1 MNFKKAVLCFIT
13 IISMVLLFVACT
25 VIYVDPF
32 FHYNKPRPELFYTLN
47 NQRYQNDGILKNF
60 DYDAIITGTS
70 MTENF
75 KATEFDKLFGVNS
88 IKVSYSGGSFKEI
101 NDAIRTGCESPNNVR
116 YVIRSLDLY
125 KIVAD
130 KNEMRKDLG
139 TYPTYLYNDN
149 LIDDAKYI
157 FNKDAFFKH
166 SLPVLKNKMKG
177 KSGGITSFD
186 AYSNWNKR
194 YKFGRAYVMRDQKQY
209 VPNVKQKALSEK
221 DLQMATENIRANVVT
236 LAKEN
241 LETKFYYFFPPYSVA
256 YWANLSSKGEL
267 ERTLAA
273 EKLAV
278 EMILECPNIKL
289 FSFNLMTDI
298 VTDLNNYKDT
308 THYGEWINSDIL
320 RYMKNDIGLLTKDNY
335 KDYLEKERELY
346 LNYPYE
352 SI

>member
-1 MNFKKAVLCFIT
+1 MNFKKVVLCFIA
-13 IISMVLLFVACT
+13 IISTSLLFIAGA

-32 FHYNKPRPELFYTLN
+32 FHYHKPQPDLYHTLKS
-47 NQRYQNDGILKNF
+47 QRYQNDGILKNF

-125 KIVAD
+125 KIIAD
-130 KNEMRKDLG
+130 KDEMRKDLG
-139 TYPTYLYNDN
+139 TYPTYLYNNN
-149 LIDDAKYI
+149 LIDDVKYI

-166 SLPVLKNKMKG
+166 TLRVLKNKVKG
-177 KSGGITSFD
+177 KRGGITSFD
-186 AYSNWNKR
+186 AYSNWNKH
-194 YKFGRAYVMRDQKQY
+194 YKFGRTYVMKGQKGY
-209 VPNVKQKALSEK
+209 VANIKQKSFSAK
-221 DLQMATENIRANVVT
+221 DLQMATENIRANVT
-236 LAKEN
+236 ELAKAN
-241 LETKFYYFFPPYSVA
+241 PKTKFYYFFPPYSVA
-256 YWANLSSKGEL
+256 YWANQSSRGEL

-273 EKLAV
+273 EKLAI
-278 EMILECPNIKL
+278 EMILDCPNIKL

-308 THYGEWINSDIL
+308 THYGEWINSDML
-320 RYMKNDIGLLTKDNY
+320 RYMKNDVGLITKDNY
-335 KDYLEKERELY
+335 KEYLKQERELY
-346 LNYPYE
+346 VNYPYE